1 MTRPSAEHQY
11 LGLLQTIRDD
21 GGQRGDRTGTGTR
34 SLFGEQMRYDLREGF
49 PALTSK
55 RIALGAVAH
64 ELIWML
70 DGDNNLQY
78 LAKNNVNIWNEWPF
92 KAYLDSQNEPLPE
105 QGSPEWKAKMSDF
118 LDNVRSNDDFAA
130 KYGSLGPVY
139 GYQWRHWPKGDG
151 SEVDQITEA
160 QDTIRNNPDSRRI
173 IVSAWNTGDIEA
185 MSKSGLPP
193 CHAFF
198 QFYASNQRD
207 PETDKPYLD
216 MKLYQRSADM
226 FLGVPF
232 NMAQYAMLLTMMSQT
247 TDRTPR
253 YFTHSFGDTHIYN
266 NHIEQV
272 NEQLSRRD
280 NLYPSATLELNPEV
294 RDVTKFTFADIA
306 IKDYQHHPAIKAPVA
321 I

>member
-1 MTRPSAEHQY
+1 MKQSAEQQY
-11 LGLLQTIRDD
+11 LGLLESIRDE
-21 GGQRGDRTGTGTR
+21 GEVRHDRTGTGTR
-34 SLFGEQMRYDLREGF
+34 CLFGEQLRYDLREGF

-55 RIALGAVAH
+55 AVALGAVAH

-78 LAKNNVNIWNEWPF
+78 LAQNNVNIWNEWPF
-92 KAYLDSQNEPLPE
+92 VSYLDQTGQARPE
-105 QGSPEWKAKMSDF
+105 QGSDEWKAKMANF
-118 LDNVRSNDDFAA
+118 LQNIRENDNFAA

-139 GYQWRHWPKGDG
+139 GYQWRHWPKANGRQ
-151 SEVDQITEA
+151 VDQIAEA

-173 IVSAWNTGDIEA
+173 IVSAWNTGDIEE
-185 MSKSGLPP
+185 MSQSGLPP

-198 QFYASNQRD
+198 QFYVSNTRD
-207 PETDKPYLD
+207 PESGKPYLD

-232 NMAQYAMLLTMMSQT
+232 NMAQYAMLLTMMAQT
-247 TDRTPR
+247 TERTPR
-253 YFTHSFGDTHIYN
+253 YFMHSFGDTHIYN
-266 NHIEQV
+266 NHIDQV

-280 NLYPSATLELNPEV
+280 DLYAPPTLKLNTQVTDITQFTAGDIEV
-294 RDVTKFTFADIA
+294 KN
-306 IKDYQHHPAIKAPVA
+306 YQHHQAIRAKVA